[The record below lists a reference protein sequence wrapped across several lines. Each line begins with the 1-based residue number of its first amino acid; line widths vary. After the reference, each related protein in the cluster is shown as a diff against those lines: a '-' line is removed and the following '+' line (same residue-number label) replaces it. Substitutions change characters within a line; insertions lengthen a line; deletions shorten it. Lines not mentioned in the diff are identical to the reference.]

1 MEAIEYLQQKK
12 RMTKADKDGDC
23 PIVCSDCP
31 LSHRHNGT
39 GYTCFQLERLNPER
53 AIEIVEKWAK
63 EHPLKTYAQDFFE
76 KFPNAPRDR
85 TGLPILCKKKI
96 YGGECSSKCTNC
108 WNLQMEET

>member
-23 PIVCSDCP
+23 SIVCSDCP
-31 LSHRHNGT
+31 LSHQHNRT

-63 EHPLKTYAQDFFE
+63 EHPLKAYYQDFFE
-76 KFPNAPRDR
+76 KFPNASKDR
-85 TGLPILCKKKI
+85 KCLPFACKRYV
-96 YGGECSSKCTNC
+96 YGGECISNCIDC
-108 WNLQMEET
+108 WNSPMEET

>member
-1 MEAIEYLQQKK
+1 MEALAYLREKN
-12 RMTKADKDGDC
+12 RMTNKC
-23 PIVCSDCP
+23 QIECRNCP
-31 LSHRHNGT
+31 LSSKNSIVVGCST
-39 GYTCFQLERLNPER
+39 LEHEFPEDCVQ
-53 AIEIVEKWAK
+53 IVEKWAK

-85 TGLPILCKKKI
+85 KGLPILCKKKI

>member
-23 PIVCSDCP
+23 PIVCSDCT
-31 LSHRHNGT
+31 LRHRHNGT
-39 GYTCFQLERLNPER
+39 GYTCLQLDRLNPER

-85 TGLPILCKKKI
+85 KGLPILCKKKI